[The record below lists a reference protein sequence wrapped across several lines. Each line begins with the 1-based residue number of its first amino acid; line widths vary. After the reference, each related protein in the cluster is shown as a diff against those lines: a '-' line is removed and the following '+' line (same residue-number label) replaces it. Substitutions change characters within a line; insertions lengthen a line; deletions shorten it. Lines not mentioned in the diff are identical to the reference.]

1 MALITC
7 NECGAQISDSA
18 KSCTQCGF
26 SVGVYLN
33 KSKIGAFALAFFLGT
48 FGLHKFYL
56 GNKKAGWIYLVFFWS
71 GIPTILGW
79 IDSLIILFKNQ
90 SEFSGSV
97 QLPKSKPFKSTEK
110 YF

>member
-1 MALITC
+1 MALIQC
-7 NECGAQISDSA
+7 IECGSSISDRA
-18 KSCTQCGF
+18 TSCPSCGHAEGKF
-26 SVGVYLN
+26 LN
-33 KSKIGAFALAFFLGT
+33 KSKMGAFALAFFLGT

-56 GNKKAGWIYLVFFWS
+56 GNKTAGWFYLAFFWS

-79 IDSLIILFKNQ
+79 IDSVIILFKNQ